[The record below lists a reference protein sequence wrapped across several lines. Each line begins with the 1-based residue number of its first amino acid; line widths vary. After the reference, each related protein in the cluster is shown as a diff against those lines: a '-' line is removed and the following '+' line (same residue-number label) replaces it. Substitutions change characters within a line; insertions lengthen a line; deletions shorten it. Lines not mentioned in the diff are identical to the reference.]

1 MSGFLSSLF
10 YFIVAIGVLITVHE
24 FGHFWVARRLGVKVI
39 RFSIGFGKPLSK
51 WFRKGDETEYV
62 IAALPLGGYVQM
74 LDEREGPVNEHEL
87 HRAFNRKPLA
97 SRFAIVSA
105 GPLFN
110 FLLAIVAYW
119 FIFIIGVSGIKPLVG
134 DITPGSLAAKGGFQ
148 EGDVIVAIDGNRTP
162 IWNTVVL
169 TLLDKN
175 LNKEDV
181 EVTVKDA
188 ENTVHHRHLDFS
200 NSDIAVDRA
209 NLLNH
214 IGLQP
219 LRPVIPPVIDDVIQ
233 GGAANVAGLIPG
245 DRILSADG
253 EPINNWE
260 DWVNYVRSRP
270 DQLIHVTIQR
280 DGRTLELAMT
290 PERISDENGDIG
302 RIGASV
308 SMPEN
313 LMADYRAVEQYSV
326 LESVK
331 VALIKTWD
339 MTLLTL
345 KMLYNMVVG
354 EISVKNI
361 SGPISIAQYAGY
373 SASAGLVSFVSFL
386 ALISISLG
394 VLNLLPIPMLDGGH
408 LMYYLVELVKGSPV
422 SEQTQVLGQRF
433 GVAILAAVMVLAFYN
448 DLVRLFG

>member
-290 PERISDENGDIG
+290 PERIIDENGDIG

>member
-1 MSGFLSSLF
+1 MNGFISSLF

-39 RFSIGFGKPLSK
+39 RFSIGFGKPLTK
-51 WFRKGDETEYV
+51 WYRKGDETEYV

-119 FIFIIGVSGIKPLVG
+119 FIFVIGVSGIKPVVG
-134 DITPGSLAAKGGFQ
+134 DITQGSLAAQGGFQ

-169 TLLDKN
+169 NLLDKN

-188 ENTVHHRHLDFS
+188 GNTLHHRHLDFS

-209 NLLNH
+209 NLLEH

-219 LRPVIPPVIDDVIQ
+219 MRPVIPPVIDDIIQ
-233 GGAANVAGLIPG
+233 GGAADAAGLMPG

-253 EPINNWE
+253 ELIDNWE

-270 DQLIHVTIQR
+270 DQLIHVMIQR
-280 DGRTLELAMT
+280 DGQSMELAMT

-313 LMADYRAVEQYSV
+313 LAADYRAVEQYSL
-326 LESVK
+326 LESIK
-331 VALIKTWD
+331 VALAKTWD

-373 SASAGLVSFVSFL
+373 SASAGLVSYVSFL

-422 SEQTQVLGQRF
+422 SEQTQMLGQRF

>member
-105 GPLFN
+105 GPLFD

>member
-51 WFRKGDETEYV
+51 WYRKGDETEYV

-134 DITPGSLAAKGGFQ
+134 DITPGSLAAQGGFQ

-169 TLLDKN
+169 SLLDKN

-188 ENTVHHRHLDFS
+188 ENSVHRRHLDFS

-209 NLLNH
+209 NLLKH

-233 GGAANVAGLIPG
+233 GGAADVAGLIPG

-253 EPINNWE
+253 EPIDNWE

-270 DQLIHVTIQR
+270 DQLIHVTIRR
-280 DGRTLELAMT
+280 DGRTVELAMT

-308 SMPEN
+308 SIPEN

-345 KMLYNMVVG
+345 NMLYNMVVG